1 MGDRKIW
8 INVWKIIDILYKFF
22 GFFLKLIKKVINDD
36 ENNMC
41 FIYMYWN
48 FWKEKEIIMFNVIL
62 NFLNFL
68 YLIYLVKWFIV
79 L

>member
-1 MGDRKIW
+1 MVDRKIW